1 MALVFFCALEY
12 LSFLS
17 FFLIFSTGKKGDR
30 NVWTTPSQQ
39 SQQFHCCKAF
49 AFVSFGVW
57 KSRSFIRIEISLFR
71 LCPVEETS
79 VVCLLSSFSFFFLS
93 FSQDIELLLL
103 ELFPN
108 LHPSSFLEFLLKPDA
123 NKDSCIKCHGN
134 LITRQMAVSV
144 AIFGAMLEE
153 I

>member
-17 FFLIFSTGKKGDR
+17 SFLLFSTIKSGDR

-49 AFVSFGVW
+49 AFVSLGVW

-71 LCPVEETS
+71 LCPPGRRNF
-79 VVCLLSSFSFFFLS
+79 CCLSSFFLFFLFS
-93 FSQDIELLLL
+93 FSQDIELLLF
-103 ELFPN
+103 ELFPD
-108 LHPSSFLEFLLKPDA
+108 LHPSSFLKFLLKPDA

-144 AIFGAMLEE
+144 AIFGTMLEE